1 MAADIPS
8 LFVHAHPV
16 LMGLPRIGAAL
27 LVLPLMPNAV
37 VPRLV
42 RAGVAM
48 VFVLSAYPMLAQSVA
63 GLNWDAAQWMAFV
76 LKEGFIGAMIGYA
89 MGMLL
94 WALGAVG
101 AIIDTQAGYNNA
113 QIFDPF
119 GGHTQGPLSILLTQ
133 FGVFLFMC
141 FGGLQVF
148 LQLLYESLQ
157 LWPVNA
163 FTPSLGPVFR
173 DLAIQ
178 SSTSLLE
185 LATRLSAPVIGA
197 LLVVELG
204 VGLLNKLAPQL
215 NTYFFAMPLKG
226 LAAMLVLVLMM
237 SHLLDVFTRQIVGS
251 QGIVKALDAAW
262 RGGP

>member
-1 MAADIPS
+1 MASDIAQ
-8 LFVHAHPV
+8 LFQHAHPV
-16 LMGLPRIGAAL
+16 LIGLPRVGAAL
-27 LVLPLMPNAV
+27 LVLPLMPTAV

-48 VFVLSAYPMLAQSVA
+48 VFVLGAYPLLAQSAA

-101 AIIDTQAGYNNA
+101 ALIDTQAGYNNA

-133 FGVFLFMC
+133 FAVFLFMC

-157 LWPVNA
+157 LWPVHD
-163 FTPSLGPVFR
+163 FTPSLGAVFR

-178 SSTSLLE
+178 SSFSLLE
-185 LATRLSAPVIGA
+185 LATRLAAPVIGA

-215 NTYFFAMPLKG
+215 NTYFFSMPLKG
-226 LAAMLVLVLMM
+226 LAGMLVLVLLL
-237 SHLLDVFTRQIVGS
+237 SHLIDVFTRQIGQS
-251 QGIVKALDAAW
+251 TGLLKALDAAW